1 MRRRHARA
9 RAPRRLDLG
18 GPGGG
23 RSLLGGGLIGGLVGG
38 ELPDGRG
45 SGMGRVRDS

>member
-9 RAPRRLDLG
+9 RARRRLDLG
-18 GPGGG
+18 GRGGG

>member
-9 RAPRRLDLG
+9 RAPRRLGLG

-23 RSLLGGGLIGGLVGG
+23 GSLLSGGLVGRLVGG
-38 ELPDGRG
+38 ELPDGPG
-45 SGMGRVRDS
+45 GGAVRVRG

>member
-23 RSLLGGGLIGGLVGG
+23 GSLLGGGLIGGLVGG
-38 ELPDGRG
+38 ELPDGPG
-45 SGMGRVRDS
+45 GGMVRVRVS